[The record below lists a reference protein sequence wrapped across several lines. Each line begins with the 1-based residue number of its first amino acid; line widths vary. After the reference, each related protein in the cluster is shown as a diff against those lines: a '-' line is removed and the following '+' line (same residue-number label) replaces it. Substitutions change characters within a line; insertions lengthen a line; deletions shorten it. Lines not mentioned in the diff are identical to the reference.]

1 MVDDR
6 NMLPEIINSAR
17 NSEYEQN
24 NREAAY
30 DMPELLDTMIEND
43 ERVTS
48 AH

>member
-1 MVDDR
+1 MVDDQGI
-6 NMLPEIINSAR
+6 LPEIINSAR
-17 NSEYEQN
+17 SSVQN

-30 DMPELLDTMIEND
+30 DIPELLDTMIEND